1 MTDSPPQR
9 CIVVSG
15 NYRTN
20 IFGAFHSR
28 DGGREE
34 TRQRDFGGDKKT
46 ETADLIWFD
55 RLAGFCAS
63 EDLAE
68 EDPQGLCGNYG
79 LYDCVKML
87 EWVCGRYL
95 LFCSAT

>member
-20 IFGAFHSR
+20 IFGAR
-28 DGGREE
+28 PGERGKTPRRGRRTDG
-34 TRQRDFGGDKKT
+34 
-46 ETADLIWFD
+46 ADLCSTD
-55 RLAGFCAS
+55 LAGFCAS
-63 EDLAE
+63 EDIAE
-68 EDPQGLCGNYG
+68 EDPQGLCGNCG

-87 EWVCGRYL
+87 EWVRL
-95 LFCSAT
+95 ATPSLPT